1 MALHESGAAKNAMS
15 IELSE
20 RQPTSIDTLYEGALS
35 LRQHLSGYRFSID
48 AVLLAHFVTRFSGA
62 RFIDLG
68 TGCGVVLLT
77 LLYRWGEAVQEAVGI
92 EAQASLA
99 GLAAENLASNG
110 FASKGTILH
119 SDFRLIDKQLS
130 AESFDLA
137 VCNPPFFALGS
148 GRANP
153 GEEERLARHQVLGG
167 IDEVF
172 AAAAFLVRNR
182 GAVAIIYPAEKLGE
196 AIVTARGHRL
206 ELKRLQLVYSYPHG
220 EARAR
225 LALLEY
231 RKNGGG
237 GAEVLPPFYI
247 YQQKNGAFSKEME
260 NFYRANP
267 ASAR

>member
-1 MALHESGAAKNAMS
+1 MTKES
-15 IELSE
+15 SE
-20 RQPTSIDTLYEGALS
+20 HQPTSIDTLYEGALS
-35 LRQHLSGYRFSID
+35 LRQHLHGYRFSID
-48 AVLLAHFVTRFSGA
+48 AVLLAHFVSCPSAVRLV
-62 RFIDLG
+62 DLG

-77 LLYRWGEAVQEAVGI
+77 LLYRWGAAVQEAVGI
-92 EAQASLA
+92 EAQSSLA

-110 FASKGTILH
+110 FATKGVILH
-119 SDFRLIDKQLS
+119 ADFRRIDKQLA

-137 VCNPPFFALGS
+137 VCNPPFFALGC

-167 IDEVF
+167 IAEVF
-172 AAAAFLVRNR
+172 AAATFLVRNR
-182 GAVAIIYPAEKLGE
+182 GSVVIIYPAEKLGE
-196 AIVTARGHRL
+196 AIVAARNHRL
-206 ELKRLQLVYSYPHG
+206 ELKRLRLVYSYPQG

-237 GAEVLPPFYI
+237 GVEVLPPFYI
-247 YQQKNGAFSKEME
+247 YQQKNGAFSEEME

-267 ASAR
+267 ASVR